1 MNTNIATKKVATRKS
16 RTPKIVPYE
25 DIPEVAAAAF
35 PEFAFFPE
43 LLLLNTFRKLFIAE
57 FFAPE
62 FFPLLLNG
70 IRLFTAGAT
79 EFTAELAAEFTAETV
94 DVAAEFMAETVDVA
108 AEFTAPRAEF
118 TAVVSVLVAELAAF
132 VRLFTAVDA
141 NVPVLNIELILP

>member
-1 MNTNIATKKVATRKS
+1 LNTNIATKKVATRK
-16 RTPKIVPYE
+16 RKTPKITPYE
-25 DIPEVAAAAF
+25 DIPEEAAAAF

-43 LLLLNTFRKLFIAE
+43 LLLLNTFRKLFIPE

-79 EFTAELAAEFTAETV
+79 EFTAELVAEFT
-94 DVAAEFMAETVDVA
+94 AETVDVA

>member
-1 MNTNIATKKVATRKS
+1 MATKKVATRK
-16 RTPKIVPYE
+16 RKTPKIIPYV
-25 DIPEVAAAAF
+25 DIPEEAAAAF
-35 PEFAFFPE
+35 PEFAFLPE
-43 LLLLNTFRKLFIAE
+43 LLLLNTFRKLFIPE

-62 FFPLLLNG
+62 FFPLLLKG

-79 EFTAELAAEFTAETV
+79 EFTAELVAEFT
-94 DVAAEFMAETVDVA
+94 AETVDVA

-141 NVPVLNIELILP
+141 NVPVLNIELILQ

>member
-1 MNTNIATKKVATRKS
+1 LNTNIATKKVATRK
-16 RTPKIVPYE
+16 RKTPKITPYE
-25 DIPEVAAAAF
+25 DIPEEAAAAF

-43 LLLLNTFRKLFIAE
+43 LLLLNTFRKLFIPE

-79 EFTAELAAEFTAETV
+79 EFTAEFVAEFT
-94 DVAAEFMAETVDVA
+94 AETVDVA